1 MLIYWKKD
9 VCLGIVT
16 ELGYLS
22 VRPNNRRNTSSLVSL
37 CIRRRRVRRV
47 RVASHGCRRPESPEI
62 ATVLASEMFFFSDI
76 KPRQPHQGPVN
87 SPRMQLALGSRQA
100 EDRSPPAT
108 PWWRAQCVC
117 GNAHKRPVSCPVD
130 LIAISVCIDGRR
142 ARAESVC
149 GNAGMRL
156 TRQGVF

>member
-1 MLIYWKKD
+1 MISDVPVARHVLIYWKKD

-22 VRPNNRRNTSSLVSL
+22 VRPNNGRNTCSLVSL

-47 RVASHGCRRPESPEI
+47 RVASHGRRRPESPEI

-87 SPRMQLALGSRQA
+87 SPRMQLAVGRQKIDPHRPHPGGA
-100 EDRSPPAT
+100 RSVFVEMLT
-108 PWWRAQCVC
+108 
-117 GNAHKRPVSCPVD
+117 
-130 LIAISVCIDGRR
+130 SVR
-142 ARAESVC
+142 SLV
-149 GNAGMRL
+149 
-156 TRQGVF
+156 Q